1 MKTKIF
7 TLLCLAFIFFCNNL
21 SSNQAPADNKIP
33 ARAATTIYSSS
44 ELYNIAIGWANAYMA
59 ANPGQKINVI
69 RLTDPGI
76 EATISKNDNICF
88 VSGEFPQAGNAGP
101 GFRLDVGREIIV
113 PVINPENPYMKEIN
127 QQGISAESLAVSLGK
142 PGKMRWGD
150 LLHNN
155 QQSPVKYYILNDGL
169 TVSKVEGFTKA
180 NLSAG
185 MAVKCR
191 SGQELVAAVQKDPL
205 AIGFC
210 RLTDIIRPG
219 SSEFYENICLMPID
233 KNSNGKLDYMEKIYG
248 NFSDFTRGVWIGKY
262 PNALT
267 GQICCVGGSKPADE
281 AEVAFLQWVLSSGQD
296 LLPEKGYCNLVS
308 NERLSQMDKL
318 AGTGI
323 TIQPDREPFSTA
335 RIILLILLG
344 VVVLSFTLELA
355 FRRRRNKK
363 AVADGL
369 MPGHSKVFDENK
381 LEIPAGLYY
390 DRTHTWAFL
399 EADGMVKT
407 GIDDFLQHVTGPITS
422 LGMKIPGSRISKGDQ
437 LCILIQNGK
446 HLVIYAPVSGII
458 REHNTALSAD
468 SSMINTSPYSGG
480 WIYRIEPTNWL
491 REVVFLSMA
500 NKYRIW
506 LNAEFTRLKDFLAT
520 AIKKD
525 MPQFAPL
532 VLQDGGA
539 LKDEVLSDLG
549 PEIWE
554 EFQTR
559 FIDTFR

>member
-1 MKTKIF
+1 
-7 TLLCLAFIFFCNNL
+7 
-21 SSNQAPADNKIP
+21 
-33 ARAATTIYSSS
+33 
-44 ELYNIAIGWANAYMA
+44 
-59 ANPGQKINVI
+59 
-69 RLTDPGI
+69 
-76 EATISKNDNICF
+76 
-88 VSGEFPQAGNAGP
+88 
-101 GFRLDVGREIIV
+101 
-113 PVINPENPYMKEIN
+113 
-127 QQGISAESLAVSLGK
+127 
-142 PGKMRWGD
+142 
-150 LLHNN
+150 
-155 QQSPVKYYILNDGL
+155 
-169 TVSKVEGFTKA
+169 
-180 NLSAG
+180 
-185 MAVKCR
+185 
-191 SGQELVAAVQKDPL
+191 
-205 AIGFC
+205 
-210 RLTDIIRPG
+210 
-219 SSEFYENICLMPID
+219 
-233 KNSNGKLDYMEKIYG
+233 
-248 NFSDFTRGVWIGKY
+248 
-262 PNALT
+262 
-267 GQICCVGGSKPADE
+267 
-281 AEVAFLQWVLSSGQD
+281 
-296 LLPEKGYCNLVS
+296 
-308 NERLSQMDKL
+308 
-318 AGTGI
+318 
-323 TIQPDREPFSTA
+323 
-335 RIILLILLG
+335 
-344 VVVLSFTLELA
+344 
-355 FRRRRNKK
+355 
-363 AVADGL
+363 

-559 FIDTFR
+559 FIDTSR